1 MRENAQLTAEINVL
15 KDKVSQMVAL
25 ESEVTRLKE
34 KQALNESLENEIEQ
48 LRAEMAKNTL
58 NDEDA
63 RNRGIICAR

>member
-1 MRENAQLTAEINVL
+1 MEINVL

-58 NDEDA
+58 NDADA
-63 RNRGIICAR
+63 VIEELSASMTKTRP